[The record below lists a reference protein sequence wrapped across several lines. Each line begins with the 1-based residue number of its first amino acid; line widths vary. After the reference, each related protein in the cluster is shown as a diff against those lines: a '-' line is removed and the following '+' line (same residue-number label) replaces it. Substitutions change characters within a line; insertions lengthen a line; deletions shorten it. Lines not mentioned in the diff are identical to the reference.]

1 MVRMVLCPQQP
12 WQPQELFPKPLE
24 APGECAAHL
33 PAQEPPS
40 PRSCLPFPGS
50 ETVAP
55 KQEHELA
62 VGTLLQVCGWGVP
75 GSSPPKLTIL
85 IAGSL
90 SAFVYQ
96 HAITPLALPCK
107 LSIPTRGR
115 RWGRREDPRAPPAAP
130 GGWARSW
137 RGEGSEP
144 PSGACEGLLPW
155 LQVELTWGREGGGSF
170 ALGAREVG
178 VGEQR

>member
-1 MVRMVLCPQQP
+1 MNV
-12 WQPQELFPKPLE
+12 
-24 APGECAAHL
+24 

-62 VGTLLQVCGWGVP
+62 VGTLLQECGWGVP

-115 RWGRREDPRAPPAAP
+115 RWGRREAP
-130 GGWARSW
+130 GGPSRCPGGCGGGPGVG
-137 RGEGSEP
+137 RGLSP
-144 PSGACEGLLPW
+144 PPGACEGLLPW
-155 LQVELTWGREGGGSF
+155 LQVELTWRREGGGSL